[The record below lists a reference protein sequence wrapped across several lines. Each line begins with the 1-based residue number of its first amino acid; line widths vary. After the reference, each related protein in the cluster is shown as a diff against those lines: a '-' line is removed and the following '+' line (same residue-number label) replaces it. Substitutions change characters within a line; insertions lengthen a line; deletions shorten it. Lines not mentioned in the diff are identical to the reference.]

1 MFGIALIIFVFGIC
15 ALARHS
21 KNRSAK
27 KSAYNPAYER
37 KDYVLELDDESA
49 EMTERE
55 LKAELKALE
64 LQEKREMEIA
74 QAKEDY
80 AYIKQQL
87 NRYYSLIEEA
97 NINLN
102 KAQTEVDHD
111 SKVNHY
117 GGVVSEKEVKK
128 HITERDR
135 LVTKVIRLENQI
147 HAAEKK
153 LAKAR
158 YILGYDSAYGID
170 AD

>member
-1 MFGIALIIFVFGIC
+1 MFGLALIIFVFVVY
-15 ALARHS
+15 ALTRYS
-21 KNRSAK
+21 NRPAK
-27 KSAYNPAYER
+27 KSTYKPDYER
-37 KDYVLELDDESA
+37 EDTVIELDDVSD

-64 LQEKREMEIA
+64 LQEKQEMEIA

-87 NRYYSLIEEA
+87 SRYYKLIEEA
-97 NINLN
+97 NINLSN
-102 KAQTEVDHD
+102 AQDSVDHD
-111 SKVNHY
+111 NDVNRY
-117 GGVVSEKEVKK
+117 GGVVPQKEVKK

-153 LAKAR
+153 LAKIR
-158 YILGYDSAYGID
+158 YILGHDNIYGKED
-170 AD
+170 